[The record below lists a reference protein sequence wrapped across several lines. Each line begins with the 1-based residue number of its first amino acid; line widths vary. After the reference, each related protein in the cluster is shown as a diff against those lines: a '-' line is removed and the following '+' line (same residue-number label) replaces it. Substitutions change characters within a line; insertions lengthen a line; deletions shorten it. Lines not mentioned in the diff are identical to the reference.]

1 MEKSVCGAGCQE
13 HPPGAEEEEEDYH
26 YQDQSRYVH
35 FGSQFLVIVTLPCNI
50 GYTEKEENYHKDFLM
65 PRKKR
70 NYRKEY
76 DEYHGTAKQ
85 RKNRSMRNKARRKLK
100 LKKGDRREVDHKKPL
115 SKGGT
120 NGRRNLRAVSRKV
133 NRKKGSKST
142 KR

>member
-1 MEKSVCGAGCQE
+1 MPRRRRRTITIESN
-13 HPPGAEEEEEDYH
+13 PGMYILDH
-26 YQDQSRYVH
+26 NN
-35 FGSQFLVIVTLPCNI
+35 LMIVSLPCNI